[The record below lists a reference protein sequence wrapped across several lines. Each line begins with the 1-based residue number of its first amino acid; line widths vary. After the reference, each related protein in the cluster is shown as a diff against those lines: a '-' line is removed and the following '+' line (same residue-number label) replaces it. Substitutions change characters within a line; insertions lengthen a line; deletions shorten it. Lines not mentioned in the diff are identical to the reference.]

1 MHHKS
6 SLRWRVITIH
16 KHLGK
21 YNNVSVLYVKDNNN
35 GKFLEVIVET
45 GNNNIQNCV
54 NDILQNL
61 ANKFDFK

>member
-6 SLRWRVITIH
+6 SLRWRVITIY

-35 GKFLEVIVET
+35 GKFLEVVVEN

-54 NDILQNL
+54 HDILQNL
-61 ANKFDFK
+61 AKQIWF